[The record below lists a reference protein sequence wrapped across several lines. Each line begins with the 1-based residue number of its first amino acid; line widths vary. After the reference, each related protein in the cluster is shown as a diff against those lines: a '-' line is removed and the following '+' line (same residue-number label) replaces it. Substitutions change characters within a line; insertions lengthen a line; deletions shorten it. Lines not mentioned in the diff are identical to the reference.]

1 MSAEAYL
8 AFLDEAR
15 TLFGA
20 RQRRFG
26 EINHCIL

>member
-1 MSAEAYL
+1 MSTEAYL

-20 RQRRFG
+20 RQHRFG
-26 EINHCIL
+26 EISSCRL